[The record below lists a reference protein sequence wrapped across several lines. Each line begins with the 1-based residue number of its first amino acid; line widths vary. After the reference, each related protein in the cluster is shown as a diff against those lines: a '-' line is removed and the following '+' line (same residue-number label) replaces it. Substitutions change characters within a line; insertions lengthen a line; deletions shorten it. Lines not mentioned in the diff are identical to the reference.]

1 MRVAQEEM
9 EIWAALPPHPNVV
22 RVYHAQTAKPPFLL
36 MELCSQG
43 RLYDALRGKVRA
55 LAG

>member
-1 MRVAQEEM
+1 LRVAQEEM